1 MQKNIGRTLQI
12 PEITGKLKTVTH
24 PSLTKIVAGAVLSL
38 LVFSLPLSG
47 KNKKTIAI
55 LEFSFRGIPE
65 KYARLMRSDIEFEF
79 YQSGDFLILERN
91 KIDYVKKNSPAAAG
105 GESRRKIDITMG
117 KTLAADYIVTGFIE
131 KENSGKY
138 NLKLK
143 VINISD
149 GSLLYSYSKK
159 IDYINE
165 LNRTTKSFSGEAI
178 KDIKYFDTHGSVKK
192 KKVVKDIPFH
202 MEYGIQ
208 GNYLF
213 PLGGFGKIVNRGPG
227 GGVSLGLNNLFM
239 NRLSPGLDIFFMKLN
254 SEKIPSDYYIFV
266 PVLLSLWYRVD
277 ISKPFSL
284 SPGIKGGAAYL
295 SYRSEEYSSPGDYKE
310 YEIEP
315 MGLAGVR
322 AGIEI
327 TKHAGI
333 GVDFGYGMLF
343 EKNEIMKFFVLG
355 VGVSVSF

>member
-1 MQKNIGRTLQI
+1 MQKNIGRTLQA
-12 PEITGKLKTVTH
+12 PEITGKLTTITH
-24 PSLTKIVAGAVLSL
+24 PSMTKIITGIILSL
-38 LVFSLPLSG
+38 IIFSLPVSG
-47 KNKKTIAI
+47 KGKKTIAI
-55 LEFSFRGIPE
+55 LEFSSRGIPE
-65 KYARLMRSDIEFEF
+65 KYARLARSDIEFEF
-79 YQSGDFLILERN
+79 YQSNDFLILERN
-91 KIDYVKKNSPAAAG
+91 KIDFVKKNSPAAAG
-105 GESRRKIDITMG
+105 GDSRRKIHITIG
-117 KTLAADYIVTGFIE
+117 KTLAADYVVTGFIE

-138 NLKLK
+138 SLKLK

-159 IDYINE
+159 IDHINE
-165 LNRTTKSFSGEAI
+165 LNTTTKSFSGEAI
-178 KDIKYFDTHGSVKK
+178 KDIKYFDTYGSVKK
-192 KKVVKDIPFH
+192 KKVVKDMPFH

-213 PLGGFGKIVNRGPG
+213 PLGEFGKIVNRGPG

-239 NRLSPGLDIFFMKLN
+239 KRLSPGLDIFFMKLN
-254 SEKIPSDYYIFV
+254 SEKVPSDYYIFL
-266 PVLLSLWYRVD
+266 PVLLGLRYRVD
-277 ISKPFSL
+277 ISKHFSL

-295 SYRSEEYSSPGDYKE
+295 SYRSEKYSSPSDFEE

-333 GVDFGYGMLF
+333 GVDLGYGMLF
-343 EKNEIMKFFVLG
+343 EKSEIMKFFVLG
-355 VGVSVSF
+355 VGVWVSF